1 VIFSDFTKLI
11 CCYFVINQQ
20 VLLLA
25 KVEILRVG
33 IKNKSQ
39 QLTAPFG
46 FNEGTYPAG
55 RGLSGIRRF
64 VARFNFRAN

>member
-1 VIFSDFTKLI
+1 VLKIIGIVQPLIGQEEKGCWKLRWFENKKNGLKI
-11 CCYFVINQQ
+11 
-20 VLLLA
+20 LR
-25 KVEILRVG
+25 ILRVG

-55 RGLSGIRRF
+55 RG
-64 VARFNFRAN
+64 AE